1 MIKKIVSILGAGIL
15 PVLLFT
21 ACSKQPDV
29 DNTVAVKMAGEWFV
43 EYFEDAN
50 PSAPLDHH
58 SILLTYNTSD
68 PSSNQIWVDDH
79 NFWPF
84 KAKVNVDFGGLN
96 FNATD
101 NTPNTAIP
109 GKTVKV
115 YEGKVIPKAGFS
127 KTGNQVDSIY
137 LRVEFSDDPG
147 NIYQI
152 RGHFRTGFFEDEY

>member
-1 MIKKIVSILGAGIL
+1 MIKDFFKILVAGTL
-15 PVLLFT
+15 PVLFLT
-21 ACSKQPDV
+21 ACTEKPDV
-29 DNTVAVKMAGEWFV
+29 ENTEAVKMAGEWFV

-50 PSAPLDHH
+50 PTVPLDHH
-58 SILLTYNTSD
+58 SILLTYNTAEPKSGQMWIDD
-68 PSSNQIWVDDH
+68 P

-84 KAKVNVDFGGLN
+84 KSKVNVDFGSMN

-101 NTPNTAIP
+101 NAANAELAGESI
-109 GKTVKV
+109 KL

-147 NIYQI
+147 TIYQV